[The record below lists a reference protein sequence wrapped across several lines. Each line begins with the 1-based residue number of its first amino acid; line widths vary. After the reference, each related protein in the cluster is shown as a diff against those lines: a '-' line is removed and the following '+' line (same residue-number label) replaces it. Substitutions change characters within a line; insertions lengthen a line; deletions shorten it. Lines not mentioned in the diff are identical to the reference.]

1 MTHPNQLH
9 AQAALWSLRAALR
22 LLADR
27 ARAESRA
34 IALQAAA
41 AAEPLRSPVWG
52 RRQALGGHGDP
63 TGDAVNHGHEART
76 NRYAELSDQV
86 WGQLSDVAQHLPP
99 SAGDPVDRI
108 AAALPTMGPIAV
120 VATRRLLD
128 RIDGRLRRLLHEA
141 DDRQLMPRVRCPACQ
156 AVSLV
161 LRTSAPQAQR
171 VVECTTCD
179 LAWTWGALAGRAAA

>member
-1 MTHPNQLH
+1 MNHPHQLH

-27 ARAESRA
+27 ARAEARA
-34 IALQAAA
+34 IALEAAA

-63 TGDAVNHGHEART
+63 TGDAVDHGQAPRA
-76 NRYAELSDQV
+76 NRYAELADEV

-108 AAALPTMGPIAV
+108 GAALPTMGPVAL

-128 RIDGRLRRLLHEA
+128 RIDGRLRRLLHEV
-141 DDRQLMPRVRCPACQ
+141 DDRQLMPRARCPECGA
-156 AVSLV
+156 ASLV
-161 LRTSAPQAQR
+161 LRTSAPQSQR

-179 LAWTWGALAGRAAA
+179 LARTWADLRGRVAA